1 MTSPTATVLRPLPL
15 TYRSGAVD
23 RPAKSAGG
31 RALWLDAFRGFTM
44 LWLVSRGFGFPR
56 LKEFAWAA
64 PVATQFDHVP
74 WVGLAAWDLV
84 QPFFMF
90 IVGAA
95 MPFAFARRRAAGGSW
110 VGGLPHALRRS
121 LLLLFWSHVVMIG
134 SGAKFDWQLIN
145 ESSQTATIVN
155 AEFRPTEYPIEGV
168 PATIA
173 PKTTVH
179 ATQRLAGTPG
189 LTSTLVFTAEFED
202 GSSRFV
208 NWSFRPRTVCNKA

>member
-1 MTSPTATVLRPLPL
+1 MTAGKAALSAVVAGGALFASAAPAAADGVPVFATYAFGTCDTATGWWTV
-15 TYRSGAVD
+15 
-23 RPAKSAGG
+23 
-31 RALWLDAFRGFTM
+31 
-44 LWLVSRGFGFPR
+44 
-56 LKEFAWAA
+56 
-64 PVATQFDHVP
+64 
-74 WVGLAAWDLV
+74 
-84 QPFFMF
+84 
-90 IVGAA
+90 
-95 MPFAFARRRAAGGSW
+95 
-110 VGGLPHALRRS
+110 
-121 LLLLFWSHVVMIG
+121 
-134 SGAKFDWQLIN
+134 DWQLIN